1 MTTLCWYWRIIG
13 SWEKKEPTSIAA
25 WWVKL
30 YMRLHATMPCY
41 LFSFKKNNIELQR
54 YISEKKEVELSSQ
67 VKKKELLWRAI
78 ISFYER
84 ERAAVEGIWKLVFV
98 WNNITTTTESEKG
111 FFICIIFN
119 FFILSFSFLH
129 FLHNS
134 THQLNVFSY
143 NLLVLML
150 RCFSSARSCCNI
162 NF

>member
-54 YISEKKEVELSSQ
+54 YISEKKRSWVELAGKEERIIMASNYIILWERKSSSRRHLKTGFCLKQ
-67 VKKKELLWRAI
+67 HNHNNG
-78 ISFYER
+78 ER
-84 ERAAVEGIWKLVFV
+84 ERLFYMHNFQFFHSLFLV
-98 WNNITTTTESEKG
+98 
-111 FFICIIFN
+111 
-119 FFILSFSFLH
+119 H

-134 THQLNVFSY
+134 THQLNVFSN